1 MIELENYVA
10 GLRISQ
16 GAGAG
21 GAFVL
26 LPWQKRLLRGAF
38 APSVQTAAVSVGRGN
53 GKTTLFAATAAAAVD
68 GPLVRPR
75 GETVVVASSF
85 GQSRILFEHARAFL
99 DSVLIRDG
107 VGPRGRFRIQDSA
120 NSASIEDR
128 RTGARLRCIGSDP
141 KRAHGLAP
149 SLVLCDEPSQWDGA
163 KTDAMIAALKTGLG
177 KIPGSR
183 LVALGTRP
191 ADASHWFEVMLLGGA
206 DYSKVYAASAASA
219 DGERAADPVF
229 QIKTWRKANPSLS
242 AMPHLL
248 ETIRREAAEA
258 RDPSMLASFRALR
271 LNLGTAETVESTL
284 LDAGTWARIE
294 TDGDDAARDEGYA
307 LGIDLGTSAAMS
319 AAAGYFPS
327 TGALDAFAVFPELP
341 SLAERGMADGVGRL
355 YRRMAERGELLT
367 AGRRVS
373 DIGALLDE
381 ARSRWGVPKII
392 GCDRWRE
399 AELRQALEAAAFPL
413 TGLEVRGQG
422 FKDGAIDLR
431 AFRSA
436 CLDGKVSPVKSLLLR
451 SAMAEARTVSD
462 VAGNAKLAK
471 KTQGGRRATA
481 RDDATAAA
489 ILAVA
494 IGSRAFEGRDKR
506 AGGRVVV
513 A

>member
-1 MIELENYVA
+1 MTELENYVA

-16 GAGAG
+16 GEGAG
-21 GAFVL
+21 GPFVL

-38 APSVQTAAVSVGRGN
+38 APSVQTGAVSVGRGN

-99 DSVLIRDG
+99 APVLIRDG

-128 RTGARLRCIGSDP
+128 GSGARLRCIGSDP

-149 SLVLCDEPSQWDGA
+149 SLVLCDEPSQWEAA
-163 KTDAMIAALKTGLG
+163 KTDAMIAALRTSLG

-183 LVALGTRP
+183 LIALGTRP
-191 ADASHWFEVMLLGGA
+191 ADRSHWFEAMLLGGA
-206 DYSKVYAASAASA
+206 DFAKVYAAA
-219 DGERAADPVF
+219 AADPIF
-229 QIKTWRKANPSLS
+229 QLATWKKANPSLAS
-242 AMPHLL
+242 MPALL
-248 ETIRREAAEA
+248 ATIRREAAEA
-258 RDPSMLASFRALR
+258 KRDASMLASFKALR
-271 LNLGTAETVESTL
+271 LNLGTAETIEAML
-284 LDAGTWARIE
+284 LDAGTWEQAE
-294 TDGDDAARDEGYA
+294 QDDVAKTNGYS

-319 AAAGYFPS
+319 AAAAYWPES
-327 TGALDAFAVFPELP
+327 GALDCFAVFPEVP

-355 YRRMAERGELLT
+355 YQRMQERGELIQ

-373 DIGALLDE
+373 DIGALLNE
-381 ARSRWGVPKII
+381 ARERWGVPKII

-399 AELRQALEAAAFPL
+399 SELRQCLEASSFPL
-413 TGLEVRGQG
+413 TGLEVRGMG
-422 FKDGAIDLR
+422 WNHGAADVR

-436 CLDGKVSPVKSLLLR
+436 CLSGKVSPVKSLLLR

-462 VAGNAKLAK
+462 VAGNWKLAK
-471 KTQGGRRATA
+471 KNSGGRRATA
-481 RDDATAAA
+481 RDDAAAAA

-494 IGSRAFEGRDKR
+494 IGSRAYEGRDKR
-506 AGGRVVV
+506 SGGRVVV

>member
-1 MIELENYVA
+1 MTELENYVA

-16 GAGAG
+16 GEGAG
-21 GAFVL
+21 GPFVL

-149 SLVLCDEPSQWDGA
+149 ALVLADEPSQWDGA
-163 KTDAMIAALKTGLG
+163 KTDAMIAALRTGLG
-177 KIPGSR
+177 KIPGAR
-183 LVALGTRP
+183 LIALGTRP
-191 ADASHWFEVMLLGGA
+191 ADRSHWFEAMLFGGA
-206 DYSKVYAASAASA
+206 DFAKVYAAAAA
-219 DGERAADPVF
+219 DGERAADPIF
-229 QIKTWRKANPSLS
+229 RLATWRKANPSLAS
-242 AMPHLL
+242 MPALL
-248 ETIRREAAEA
+248 ATIRRESAESK
-258 RDPSMLASFRALR
+258 RDPSMLAAFKSLR
-271 LNLGTAETVESTL
+271 LNLGTAETVEAML
-284 LDAGTWARIE
+284 LDAGTWEQAE
-294 TDGDDAARDEGYA
+294 QDDVAQTGGYA

-319 AAAGYFPS
+319 AAAAFWPS
-327 TGALDAFAVFPELP
+327 TGALDCFALFPELP

-355 YRRMAERGELLT
+355 YQRMAERGELIQ

-373 DIGALLDE
+373 DIGALLRE
-381 ARSRWGVPKII
+381 ARERWGVPRVVST
-392 GCDRWRE
+392 DRWRE
-399 AELRQALEAAAFPL
+399 SELRQSLEAAAFPL
-413 TGLEVRGQG
+413 TGLEVRGMG
-422 FKDGAIDLR
+422 YKDGGSDLR
-431 AFRSA
+431 AFRAA
-436 CLDGKVSPVKSLLLR
+436 CLSGKVRPAKSLLLR
-451 SAMAEARTVSD
+451 SAMASARVVGD
-462 VAGNAKLAK
+462 VAGNWKLGK
-471 KTQGGRRATA
+471 KTEGGRRASA
-481 RDDATAAA
+481 RDDAAAAA

-494 IGSRAFEGRDKR
+494 VGSRAFEGRDKR
-506 AGGRVVV
+506 SGGRVYV